1 MNDKFP
7 YGYDVNAYI
16 NKAFELMKEEFPW
29 ATRDMITKHN
39 YYGIKKMGDDYQYV
53 SFYSQGDGSMKA
65 YTEAIDCE
73 EFIRRLASGHDWELE
88 LANPVKETFKVHAK
102 NRYSG
107 GWYLEDYR
115 FQKHKLGGFSTFV
128 QAGNRSAGGSRTF
141 FIPASYFRLPWD
153 EFLDKYLQLV
163 SPGPFYV
170 DRDDLENTKGL
181 KTFLGY
187 EETTD

>member
-29 ATRDMITKHN
+29 ATRDMITKNN
-39 YYGIKKMGDDYQYV
+39 YYGIKKVGDEYQY
-53 SFYSQGDGSMKA
+53 D
-65 YTEAIDCE
+65 
-73 EFIRRLASGHDWELE
+73 
-88 LANPVKETFKVHAK
+88 
-102 NRYSG
+102 RYSG

-115 FQKHKLGGFSTFV
+115 FQKHKLGGYSTFV

-141 FIPASYFRLPWD
+141 FIPASYFKLPWD

-163 SPGPFYV
+163 SSGPFYV